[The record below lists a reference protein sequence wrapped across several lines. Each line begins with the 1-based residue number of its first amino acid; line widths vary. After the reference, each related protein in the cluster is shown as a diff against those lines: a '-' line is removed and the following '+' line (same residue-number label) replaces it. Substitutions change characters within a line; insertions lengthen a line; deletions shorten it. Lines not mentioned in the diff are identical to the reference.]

1 MMQQD
6 EVYKQKTWAGCV
18 IAGKEGGGVGWE
30 VENEGWMELGEQCTS

>member
-18 IAGKEGGGVGWE
+18 IAGKEGGGGWE

>member
-18 IAGKEGGGVGWE
+18 IAGKEGGGWE
-30 VENEGWMELGEQCTS
+30 VENEEWMELGEQCTS